1 MVNHGVTSAEVR
13 ASERNLALSYA
24 PLPSRAALAALFALD
39 QRLGDILRAAREPM
53 IGQMRLTWWYEALA
67 ALDTRPPPAE
77 PVLAALAET
86 VLPLGV
92 TGAMLA
98 GLVDGWDVLL
108 DGAALDND
116 ALERVAVERG
126 ERLFAAAAH
135 LLGDDTIPVAAGQG
149 WALADL
155 ATHLS
160 DAATAARATALAKV
174 RLDGAMQRRWPA
186 PSRPLGALVL
196 LAHFDLAT
204 PPIAAGSPR
213 RTWRL
218 LRHRLAGR

>member
-1 MVNHGVTSAEVR
+1 MVKNLSHAEEAAV
-13 ASERNLALSYA
+13 AERNLAFSYA
-24 PLPSRAALAALFALD
+24 PRDRRAGLEALFALD
-39 QRLGDILRAAREPM
+39 ARLASILRGTREPM
-53 IGQMRLTWWYEALA
+53 VGQMRLTWWYEALA

-86 VLPLGV
+86 VLPHGV

-135 LLGDDTIPVAAGQG
+135 LLDDDTIPVAAGQG

-160 DAATAARATALAKV
+160 DAATAARATALATV
-174 RLDGAMQRRWPA
+174 RLDAAMQRRWPA
-186 PSRPLGALVL
+186 SSRPLGALVL
-196 LAHFDLAT
+196 LARFDLAA

-218 LRHRLAGR
+218 LRHRLTGR

>member
-1 MVNHGVTSAEVR
+1 MVKNLSHAEEAVV
-13 ASERNLALSYA
+13 AERNLAFSYA
-24 PLPSRAALAALFALD
+24 PRDRRAGLEAVFALD
-39 QRLGDILRAAREPM
+39 ARLASILRGTREPM
-53 IGQMRLTWWYEALA
+53 VGQMRLTWWYEAVA

-77 PVLAALAET
+77 PVLAALAAT
-86 VLPLGV
+86 ALPQGV
-92 TGAMLA
+92 TGTMLA

-126 ERLFAAAAH
+126 ERLFAAAAT
-135 LLGDDTIPVAAGQG
+135 LLGGDAIPAAAGQG

-160 DAATAARATALAKV
+160 DAPTAARAAALARD
-174 RLDGAMQRRWPA
+174 RLDAAMQRRWPA
-186 PSRPLGALVL
+186 SVRALGALAL
-196 LAHFDLAT
+196 LARFDLAE
-204 PPIAAGSPR
+204 PPVPSGSPR

-218 LRHRLAGR
+218 LRHRLTGR